1 MILIPEIVPLTTIQ
15 ASLTMKAGPIIYKC
29 IMKKKK
35 KKSRLVME
43 EGPWNL
49 EDERLW
55 ASKEKA
61 RL

>member
-1 MILIPEIVPLTTIQ
+1 MHHE
-15 ASLTMKAGPIIYKC
+15 KE
-29 IMKKKK
+29 KK